1 MGIEAPID
9 PPDEG
14 MFEDSEWEC
23 PSCGDLTYCTVVT
36 EVSGRY
42 EAEITTTCNSCNYT
56 KFDTDYSYGY
66 DG

>member
-1 MGIEAPID
+1 MGVQAPID

-23 PSCGDLTYCTVVT
+23 PSCGDLTYCTESV
-36 EVSGRY
+36 EVHGRY
-42 EAEITTTCNSCNYT
+42 EATIITTCNACDYSKT
-56 KFDTDYSYGY
+56 DTDHSWGY